1 MPQQF
6 PPSRWEP
13 LEVDRLDQLN
23 SVPTVVVVGGVAQ
36 TPRVSSF
43 MRLRNPRTA
52 AENQEDPKSRPEGTK
67 QLSSSPWWLAVL

>member
-13 LEVDRLDQLN
+13 LEVDGLDQLN
-23 SVPTVVVVGGVAQ
+23 SVPTVVVVEGVA
-36 TPRVSSF
+36 PGVSSF

-52 AENQEDPKSRPEGTK
+52 AENQEDPKSRTEGTK
-67 QLSSSPWWLAVL
+67 QLISSPGGLPISL